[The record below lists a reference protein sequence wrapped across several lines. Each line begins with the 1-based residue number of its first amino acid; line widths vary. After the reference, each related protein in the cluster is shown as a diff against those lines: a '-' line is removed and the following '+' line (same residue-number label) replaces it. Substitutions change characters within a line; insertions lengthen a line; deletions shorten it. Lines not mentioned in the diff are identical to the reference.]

1 MAIPTHTFTGVKA
14 LQSLLS
20 LGVRVRD
27 NVYSR
32 APTEK
37 LIAREI
43 KSYIKWSEKD
53 GGFSKMRF
61 LPVLTVVT
69 GRPRESVASIGT
81 SINTQLKFLAEP
93 HREHLT
99 VLPLEPGE
107 PVKYIRSPPLLY
119 GIIVAQTMAIVV
131 TLDSANP
138 DAIVKHLTDVQF
150 KNKNMDVW
158 NELAIAFTI
167 IMSRNYIMSIKN
179 ELEQDDESE
188 VDPDL

>member
-1 MAIPTHTFTGVKA
+1 M
-14 LQSLLS
+14 QSLLS

-27 NVYSR
+27 NVFSG
-32 APTEK
+32 APTER

-53 GGFSKMRF
+53 GGFSKLRF

-69 GRPRESVASIGT
+69 GRPREPVASIGT
-81 SINTQLKFLAEP
+81 SINNQLKFLAER
-93 HREHLT
+93 HREHLAT
-99 VLPLEPGE
+99 LPLEPGE
-107 PVKYIRSPPLLY
+107 SARYIRNPPLLY
-119 GIIVAQTMAIVV
+119 GIIIAQTMAIIV
-131 TLDSANP
+131 TLDSSNP

-167 IMSRNYIMSIKN
+167 IMSRNYIMSIED
-179 ELEQDDESE
+179 ELEPDDESE